1 MSAAIPCSRTLWL
14 ENYTSTCV
22 MFARVIDSNLIT
34 QLFSVP
40 PPTPTPL
47 EGRREKGRGEEGRG
61 RGVRGREGERERTGW
76 VDKWERK

>member
-1 MSAAIPCSRTLWL
+1 
-14 ENYTSTCV
+14 

-40 PPTPTPL
+40 PPTPL
-47 EGRREKGRGEEGRG
+47 EGRREKGREEEGRG